1 MSRCLR
7 LMAILSS
14 ALALCACQT
23 INPAAGWWNDIG
35 ENRAGTVRKQLQEG
49 VDPNAVSPEGQPAI
63 MQAIRDGAWDVYDAL
78 ARDPRTDVNATNK
91 HQETPLMYL
100 AVTGET
106 RRALVLIHRGAQ
118 VNRLGW
124 TPLQYAASTGKL
136 DTVKMLI
143 ASKALVNAPA
153 PDGSTAVMMAARAG
167 SDKVVRY
174 LLASG
179 ADATM
184 RNLENMDAADWAR
197 LKGHDELAAR
207 LDEQTRRIVAQRD
220 VQRKANAA
228 ARSGSAGRSAAAN
241 AEAYAHPGPDGSGTV
256 DATVAPDGSAAASR
270 SSTASRNGSGSGAAS
285 SSSRSASSSSSA
297 YGSSHSSSASS
308 SSHSSTSSSSSSYSS
323 SATGENPSGLGAPG
337 VPPGG
342 WQGGGLLGNGS
353 HGRLIPGTGSAL
365 NGAAPVVKA
374 APKPAPANPE
384 PSESGPSYFDLDRFN
399 H

>member
-1 MSRCLR
+1 MSKCLR

-14 ALALCACQT
+14 TMVLCACQT
-23 INPAAGWWNDIG
+23 AVGPSAGWWSDIA
-35 ENRAGTVRKQLQEG
+35 EDRAGMVRKQLQQG
-49 VDPNAVSPEGQPAI
+49 VDPNMVSPEGQPAI

-106 RRALVLIHRGAQ
+106 RRAIVLIHRGAE

-153 PDGSTAVMMAARAG
+153 PDGSTALMMAARAG

-179 ADATM
+179 ADASM

-197 LKGHDELAAR
+197 LKGHDELAAS
-207 LDEQTRRIVAQRD
+207 LDAQTQRIIAQRD

-228 ARSGSAGRSAAAN
+228 ARAGSSSAAAN
-241 AEAYAHPGPDGSGTV
+241 AEARAGANGGGTV
-256 DATVAPDGSAAASR
+256 DADAFVAPDGSAAASR
-270 SSTASRNGSGSGAAS
+270 SSASSYSKGGAGAAAS
-285 SSSRSASSSSSA
+285 SSSATSS
-297 YGSSHSSSASS
+297 
-308 SSHSSTSSSSSSYSS
+308 SSTSSSSGSSGWN
-323 SATGENPSGLGAPG
+323 SAPS
-337 VPPGG
+337 GG
-342 WQGGGLLGNGS
+342 WQGGGLLGDGS
-353 HGRLIPGTGSAL
+353 HGRLVPGTGGAL
-365 NGAAPVVKA
+365 NGAEPAAAPKVQAAPKA
-374 APKPAPANPE
+374 APESPE
-384 PSESGPSYFDLDRFN
+384 PSRSGPSYFDLDRFN
-399 H
+399 R